1 MNVLLDLDGTLTDP
15 RRGIVACI
23 QHALRSLGHDA
34 PEESALL
41 RYIGPPLQAAFREL
55 LPLDSQSDDG
65 SGCERAIAAYRERFV
80 AVGMFENSVY
90 AGIPAALELL
100 RDRGARLFV
109 ATSKPKVYAERI
121 LDHFELSR
129 YFDEIYGSELDGR
142 RADKGDLIAHV
153 LSSSRLQREHTAM
166 VGDRHHDA
174 VGALANGV
182 RAVGVLWGY
191 GSREELSNAGAE
203 TFLEAPSELG
213 RLAFNAALPAAQ
225 GATAW

>member
-1 MNVLLDLDGTLTDP
+1 MNVLLDLDGTLTDS
-15 RRGIVACI
+15 RKGIVACI
-23 QHALRSLGHDA
+23 QHALRSLGYDA

-41 RYIGPPLQAAFREL
+41 RYVGPPLQASFREL
-55 LPLDSQSDDG
+55 LPLDDG
-65 SGCERAIAAYRERFV
+65 SDSARAIAAYRERYV

-90 AGIPAALELL
+90 AGVPAALELL
-100 RDRGARLFV
+100 RDRGARLFL

-129 YFDEIYGSELDGR
+129 YFEEIYGSELDGR

-153 LSSSRLQREHTAM
+153 LSSSQLHREQTAM

-191 GSREELSNAGAE
+191 GSREELSSAGAQML
-203 TFLEAPSELG
+203 LEAPSELG
-213 RLAFNAALPAAQ
+213 HLIF
-225 GATAW
+225 